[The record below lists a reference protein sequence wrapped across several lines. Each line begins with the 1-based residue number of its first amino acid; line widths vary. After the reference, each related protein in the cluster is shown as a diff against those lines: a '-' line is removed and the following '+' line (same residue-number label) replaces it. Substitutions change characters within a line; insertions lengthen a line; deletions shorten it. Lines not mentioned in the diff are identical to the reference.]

1 MSGYLKKIWKTAAL
15 FLASTGI
22 MAMVLW
28 LYNCPDEPVLYGSLL
43 CMALFAGAFVYGYF
57 RFRSKAQVLSQ
68 IAKSIPLDL
77 EKLPLPQD
85 NNEAAL
91 QQMIHE
97 LNRMRMEAE
106 EARMTSYREMADY
119 YTMWVHQIKTPIS
132 AMRLLL
138 QTGGADLGG
147 ENGELAEQLF
157 KIEEYVNMVLQ
168 YLRLDGG
175 NDLVI
180 KTYELD
186 GIVRQAVR
194 KYAGMFVRKRL
205 TLNYLPPQ
213 TVVLTDEK
221 WLVFV
226 IEQILSNAIKYTKQG
241 GISIYME
248 EGDGKVLVIS
258 DTGIGIAPED
268 QPRIFEKGF
277 TGYNGRHDKKSTGI
291 GLYLC
296 RRILNRL
303 SHTVSV
309 ESEPGIGTKIRLH
322 LDTVQLETE

>member
-1 MSGYLKKIWKTAAL
+1 MAGYLKKIWKTAAL

-119 YTMWVHQIKTPIS
+119 YTMWVHQIKTPI
-132 AMRLLL
+132 AALRLLL
-138 QTGGADLGG
+138 G
-147 ENGELAEQLF
+147 EQPQENKTALAEVF
-157 KIEEYVNMVLQ
+157 RVEEYVEMVLG
-168 YLRLDGG
+168 YLRSEDMSSDMKFSECDLDK
-175 NDLVI
+175 I
-180 KTYELD
+180 IREQ
-186 GIVRQAVR
+186 IH
-194 KYAGMFVRKRL
+194 KYASVFIGKKLDYERTQEK
-205 TLNYLPPQ
+205 
-213 TVVLTDEK
+213 VLTDPK
-221 WLVFV
+221 WLGFV
-226 IEQILSNAIKYTKQG
+226 IGQCISNALKYTKTG
-241 GISIYME
+241 EIRIYLSESRPHTLVIEDTGAGIS
-248 EGDGKVLVIS
+248 
-258 DTGIGIAPED
+258 AED
-268 QPRIFEKGF
+268 LPRIFEKGF
-277 TGYNGRHDKKSTGI
+277 TGYNGRTETRSSGI
-291 GLYLC
+291 GLYLS
-296 RRILNRL
+296 RKIMKRL
-303 SHTVSV
+303 DHGISV
-309 ESEPGIGTKIRLH
+309 ESEPGKGTRVYLS
-322 LDTVQLETE
+322 LGRRRAELF